1 MEYIGNPSL
10 FFLDEPDSGLD
21 GIMAKELMTNLR
33 QIADQKKI
41 VMVISHSPDR
51 AFELFDKVIVL
62 AKGHRDVIWH
72 LVYYGAP
79 TDACRFFGTD
89 TLEGIVGRV
98 NRKDE
103 GGEGLADYFIE
114 QFKRTGIH

>member
-1 MEYIGNPSL
+1 MKTAICPGSFDPVTIGHI
-10 FFLDEPDSGLD
+10 D
-21 GIMAKELMTNLR
+21 IIHRAAK
-33 QIADQKKI
+33 
-41 VMVISHSPDR
+41 
-51 AFELFDKVIVL
+51 LFDKVIVL
-62 AKGHRDVIWH
+62 AKGNRDGIGH